1 MKAGN
6 VTIGSLPTGVP
17 GLDEVL
23 GGGLPEFS
31 FNLVA
36 GEPGAGKTTLTQ
48 QIVFANATAERP
60 ALYFTVLGEPTLKL
74 IRYQQQMSFF
84 DRDRVG
90 TAVQFLNLSEEVL
103 REDLTLV
110 LDRISAEVERARPG
124 VVVVDSFRTV
134 TVAAAERGTTPALE
148 RFIQR
153 LALKL
158 TSWEVTSFLV
168 GEYLEHELRN
178 PVFTVAD
185 GVFWMRQA
193 IDLNSAV
200 RKLQVVKMRG
210 RATMPGLHTMRITSE
225 GVRVFPRTVVRAP
238 PIEEERPR
246 ARLSTGV
253 PGLDDMMGGG
263 LPAGDAVVLVGPT
276 GSGKTAFATRFAAA
290 GYDAGEAAVV
300 VVFEE
305 HPRGYVARARALGLD
320 LDAMQAKG
328 LVRLVYL
335 RPLDLSPDEVLH
347 EVRKHARE
355 IGARRVVIDSLSG
368 FRTALAPT
376 FREDFRE
383 SLYRL
388 VAALTAEGATVFM
401 TVEVESD
408 RPLAYV
414 PPEVAFLCDDIV
426 AQHNTEIDGRVRSVL
441 TVVKMRGSAHSRD
454 IRAYRI
460 TEEGVSVEA
469 AATDGAPTAPPK
481 RRPPRPARA

>member
-1 MKAGN
+1 MKPGN
-6 VTIGSLPTGVP
+6 VTIGNLPTGVP

-48 QIVFANATAERP
+48 QIAFANATVERP

-74 IRYQQQMSFF
+74 LRYQQQMSFF
-84 DRDRVG
+84 DLERVG
-90 TAVQFLNLSEEVL
+90 SAIRFLNLSEEVL
-103 REDLTLV
+103 AEDLALV
-110 LDRISAEVERARPG
+110 LDRIVAEVERARPS

-134 TVAAAERGTTPALE
+134 TLTAGEHVPAPGLE

-185 GVFWMRQA
+185 GVLWMSQA
-193 IDLNSAV
+193 IDQNSVV

-210 RATMPGLHTMRITSE
+210 RGSMPGLHTMRITSE

-238 PIEEERPR
+238 PVERAVPR
-246 ARLSTGV
+246 ERLSTGV
-253 PGLDDMMGGG
+253 TGLDEMMGGG
-263 LPAGDAVVLVGPT
+263 VPEGDAVVLVGPT

-290 GYDAGEAAVV
+290 GQAAGEASVI

-305 HPRGYVARARALGLD
+305 HPRDYVTRARGLGLD
-320 LDAMQAKG
+320 LDALQAKG

-347 EVRKHARE
+347 EVRLHARE
-355 IGARRVVIDSLSG
+355 IKARRVVIDSLSG

-376 FREDFRE
+376 FREEFRE

-388 VAALTAEGATVFM
+388 VAALTAEGTTVFM
-401 TVEVESD
+401 TIEMESD
-408 RPLAYV
+408 RALAYI

-426 AQHNTEIDGRVRSVL
+426 AQRHVEVDGRVHSVL
-441 TVVKMRGSAHSRD
+441 TVLKMRGSAHSHE

-460 TEEGVSVEA
+460 TEEGVVMEA
-469 AATDGAPTAPPK
+469 TAPRGPAQ
-481 RRPPRPARA
+481 RRRSGPAET